1 MINLLPEETKKDI
14 RAARLNIVLVQ
25 YAVALLLLALL
36 VTAVYAVGFWLV
48 YTEKVTIDKR
58 IEAQSQQTKEFEQ
71 LKKSADAFRSDLKI
85 AKTILTGGTVYSD
98 FLISLGQQMP
108 SETIISSLALNEA
121 SSSKEITFQ
130 ARTASYPK
138 ALELKSALEATPL
151 FENVSIDDVTRPPQ
165 LSGLGGI
172 SAKYPFEVSL
182 RATVSRQG
190 TTQ

>member
-48 YTEKVTIDKR
+48 YSEKTSIDKR
-58 IEAQSQQTKEFEQ
+58 IETQAQQTKEFEQ
-71 LKKSADAFRSDLKI
+71 LKKRADAFRSDLKI

-108 SETIISSLALNEA
+108 DETIISSLALNEA

-138 ALELKSALEATPL
+138 ALELKGALEATPL

-190 TTQ
+190 ASQ